1 MISKLEIQMNV
12 DEGEFFSAP
21 AFAMLEKQISNNTRE
36 NHVQV
41 QVTSGIDISVAPGEM
56 ERGRLTDELPLVVM
70 ETTEKF
76 VNDSI
81 RESSPCKGC
90 SAMMV
95 METEDFKASVF
106 QKKHGLGIEVNIRG
120 VQVGCSHVC
129 DESWI
134 DSAAWTI
141 QRDLHHKKGARVDS
155 RRELEDYLKHRIK
168 LVDEDVEAE
177 LEKRNPPFKSGAYS
191 HTVIM
196 PAVMNM
202 DDTTEMLKS
211 RALMDLK
218 QEVITGRM
226 YERYEAHRNKVTK
239 VEKKSGIPKTQ
250 ADVIW

>member
-1 MISKLEIQMNV
+1 MISKLGIQMNV

-21 AFAMLEKQISNNTRE
+21 AFAMLEKQSSNNTRE

-41 QVTSGIDISVAPGEM
+41 QVTSEVDISVAPKEA
-56 ERGRLTDELPLVVM
+56 ERDQLANELPLMVM
-70 ETTEKF
+70 EVTEKF

-168 LVDEDVEAE
+168 LVDEEVEAE
-177 LEKRNPPFKSGAYS
+177 LEKRNPPFKSGAY
-191 HTVIM
+191 HHAAIM
-196 PAVMNM
+196 PAVMNV
-202 DDTTEMLKS
+202 DFTAEMLKS

-226 YERYEAHRNKVTK
+226 YERYEAHRNKVAK